1 VQQIS
6 MASHA
11 VYVGLPTQK
20 TRMERLL
27 AQVSDVD
34 DTLRARSEEL
44 QKVDSKGL
52 NYEEKKWLSDETAAV
67 NTARAQL
74 AQTKQSAEQSL
85 KRIDDQRETLE
96 KDYDK
101 AFAALLEAARAKAPK
116 H

>member
-1 VQQIS
+1 
-6 MASHA
+6 
-11 VYVGLPTQK
+11 
-20 TRMERLL
+20 
-27 AQVSDVD
+27 
-34 DTLRARSEEL
+34 
-44 QKVDSKGL
+44 
-52 NYEEKKWLSDETAAV
+52 V